1 MNKRI
6 KKKKRTTIN
15 DIRRFDDCRNLFNEN
30 TTNVSKTYQS
40 MMDHSKQREELKK
53 KLFNDP
59 EFDVMVKGLYRDTEF
74 LNSPHTGTPTLY
86 AEVDE
91 FDIGDPVVISEST
104 AKKMCKSLDNVIR
117 GHRLSDGWENEE
129 FDNARKIS
137 NFNETLG

>member
-6 KKKKRTTIN
+6 KKKKQTTIN
-15 DIRRFDDCRNLFNEN
+15 DISKQFDDCRNLFNEN
-30 TTNVSKTYQS
+30 TTNVSKIYQI

-86 AEVDE
+86 AEADE

-104 AKKMCKSLDNVIR
+104 AKKMCKSLIR
-117 GHRLSDGWENEE
+117 GHRLSDGWKE
-129 FDNARKIS
+129 D
-137 NFNETLG
+137 